1 MVTALQSKAQLAVL
15 AEDAADTVDFM
26 VRRTSGQWESRRLQ
40 LLDTAPGVTAYYS
53 EGSAALAADFYDDA
67 RSAARA
73 TGSFAAQPV
82 ILDRAVKIRRGIAW
96 ASEPLSINDEAAA
109 IARLTEILTTELRR
123 PYRDTVLTNRLR
135 DPAAVGW
142 RRLASPGACKF
153 CRMLADR
160 GTVYRQSTATF
171 AAHENCGC
179 TAAPVFGKEDV
190 GPEADALQYAVSKR
204 RPTAAAKR
212 RLKEFLDGIPD

>member
-26 VRRTSGQWESRRLQ
+26 VRRTFGQWESRRLQ

-82 ILDRAVKIRRGIAW
+82 ILDRTVKIRRGIAW